1 MGFWKT
7 FQPQGLRDDSAT
19 QTQIT
24 TDRTKVKRAF
34 QPGVDGN
41 LEARQ
46 LLTTLPS
53 GFSETTVAGQL
64 NMPTRMAIAP
74 DGRIFVAEQAGT
86 VQVITNGQRAPNP
99 FLSVSTVS
107 RNWGGLVGLTL
118 DPGFA
123 QNNYLY
129 VFYTTKDS
137 NGAVGR
143 VSRFT
148 AGTTQAEPGSE
159 KILLEIKGLK
169 SNGKNSPVGGA
180 LQFGNDGKLYI
191 GVGDA
196 GQKNKAKS
204 LNSQFGK
211 VLRINPDG
219 TIPADNPFADNK
231 NTSAQTVWAAGL
243 HDPIAVIN
251 DAKSGQ
257 LYINDEGRP
266 KAQVIAAGVSKG
278 YYGWPTKVKSSK
290 TFLVTS
296 PLATVP
302 SGKKA
307 TQARQLSGG
316 AFYRPATAT
325 FPAGLVGDFF
335 FADAKND
342 SIRVLD
348 PQTAQVGNF
357 ATNTADTPVDMQV
370 AGDGR
375 LVYLARGNS
384 ADSGTL
390 NAIQFT
396 VSDAPTVI
404 LDPKSTTV
412 AVGQPATFSAA
423 INGKEPL
430 TFQWQKNG
438 QDIPGATGSTLTLNS
453 VALTDSATTYLLVAT
468 NASGTAKTN
477 PATLTVTNEA
487 PPSATILAPA
497 VGTAAHAGQMLAYSG
512 YGQDNNGKNLPVSS
526 LNWRVDLINPGGSVA
541 PILLSDPGVK
551 NGSFLVPTNAVAG
564 ATVRVY
570 LTVSSSSGLSQTTY
584 RELTVS

>member
-7 FQPQGLRDDSAT
+7 FQPKTLREDTPTPAA
-19 QTQIT
+19 
-24 TDRTKVKRAF
+24 DRKKVRRAF
-34 QPGVDGN
+34 QPAVDGT

-53 GFSETTVAGQL
+53 GFNETTVAGQL
-64 NMPTRMAIAP
+64 DQPTRMALAP
-74 DGRIFVAEQAGT
+74 DGRIFVAQQAGT
-86 VQVITNGQRAPNP
+86 VQVIQNGQKAPNP
-99 FLSVSTVS
+99 FLTVSTVAK
-107 RNWGGLVGLTL
+107 NWGGLVGMTL
-118 DPGFA
+118 DPNFS

-159 KILLEIKGLK
+159 KILLEIRGLK
-169 SNGKNSPVGGA
+169 SNSKKAPVGGA

-196 GQKNKAKS
+196 GHKNKAKS

-219 TIPADNPFADNK
+219 TIPTDNPFVSNK
-231 NTSAQTVWAAGL
+231 NANAQTVWAAGL

-257 LYINDEGRP
+257 IYINDEGRP

-278 YYGWPTKVKSSK
+278 YYGWPNKIKSSK
-290 TFLVTS
+290 TFQITS

-307 TQARQLSGG
+307 TVARQLSGG
-316 AFYRPATAT
+316 AFYRPTTAT

-342 SIRVLD
+342 AIRVLD
-348 PQTAQVGNF
+348 GATTQVANF
-357 ATNTADTPVDMQV
+357 ATNTADTPVDIQV
-370 AGDGR
+370 ANDGS
-375 LVYLARGNS
+375 LLYLARGNS
-384 ADSGTL
+384 SMSGTL
-390 NAIQFT
+390 NSIQFT
-396 VSDAPTVI
+396 VSDAPTVL
-404 LDPKSTTV
+404 LDPKNVTV

-423 INGKEPL
+423 ISGKEPL

-438 QDIPGATGSTLTLNS
+438 EAIPGQTSSTLVLNS
-453 VALTDSATTYLLVAT
+453 VATTDNNTTYQLVAT
-468 NASGTAKTN
+468 NANGTVTTN

-497 VGTAAHAGQMLAYSG
+497 VGTAARAGQSLAFSG

-526 LNWRVDLINPGGSVA
+526 LNWRVDLINPGGSVS
-541 PILLSDPGVK
+541 PILLSEPGVK
-551 NGSFLVPTNAVAG
+551 NGSFVVPPGAVAG

-570 LTVSSSSGLSQTTY
+570 LTVSASSGLSQTTY